1 MFCLTFLL
9 HFLLGISYH
18 KVAFIISKISPKVPG
33 YYWPLRAIV
42 DLSREKTILTLPML
56 RLLLSKVQRHKVF

>member
-9 HFLLGISYH
+9 HFLPGISYH

-33 YYWPLRAIV
+33 LEA
-42 DLSREKTILTLPML
+42 TIG
-56 RLLLSKVQRHKVF
+56 RYEQ